1 MMLRTILYPGKN
13 DPILSLEGKPRPGHP
28 LGRQGQ
34 LEEQGAEEEDIQ
46 EQGAEDNQGP
56 EEQGAVEG
64 YNQGPE
70 EQGAQEEI
78 FGCGMDKQ
86 MCSDQDN
93 SVLSELPNL
102 DQISVDIRALVMI

>member
-1 MMLRTILYPGKN
+1 MLRTILYPGKK

-28 LGRQGQ
+28 LGQQGQ

-46 EQGAEDNQGP
+46 EQGAED
-56 EEQGAVEG
+56 
-64 YNQGPE
+64 NQGPE